1 VDLRRVLENL
11 VESEERK
18 MTPHPYASVI
28 KAAADGATV
37 QWRIVDPHWKD
48 FDGTGFP
55 DFSDLR
61 MKWRVKPQ
69 TLRYRVAV
77 LDEIHGKYLQ
87 TCYDEHVAQ
96 RCASVPHFIEWLHDW
111 QEVEV

>member
-1 VDLRRVLENL
+1 
-11 VESEERK
+11 
-18 MTPHPYASVI
+18 
-28 KAAADGATV
+28 V

-61 MKWRVKPQ
+61 MKWRIKPQ
-69 TLRYRVAV
+69 VLRYRVALMQDQCGV
-77 LDEIHGKYLQ
+77 YYFDLNSNVVHDG
-87 TCYDEHVAQ
+87 A
-96 RCASVPHFIEWLHDW
+96 IEGHMNFVRWLHDW

>member
-1 VDLRRVLENL
+1 
-11 VESEERK
+11 

-69 TLRYRVAV
+69 TLRYRVALIQHGNPV
-77 LDEIHGKYLQ
+77 L
-87 TCYDEHVAQ
+87 
-96 RCASVPHFIEWLHDW
+96 SVSFSKEDADATQKHPYFIEWLHDW